1 MLITFKNYI
10 PRGFPW
16 FPSGSSESRCQQE
29 MDSDAF
35 ACKGLDR
42 AKLRT
47 RSQPERY
54 YRYPSGSGE
63 TVSGVLIE
71 RLIADIVAP

>member
-1 MLITFKNYI
+1 MLITFENYI

-16 FPSGSSESRCQQE
+16 FLSDSSESRCQQE

-47 RSQPERY
+47 CSQPER